1 MLRVLNI
8 EMQQSPDLTEP
19 QARALIQKYINDV
32 GQLMEPKFNWSAAP
46 DKKTGFWSDM
56 DDKILAL

>member
-1 MLRVLNI
+1 
-8 EMQQSPDLTEP
+8 
-19 QARALIQKYINDV
+19 
-32 GQLMEPKFNWSAAP
+32 MEPKFNWSAAP